1 MLNDVKE
8 LLGISMEDTSQDRK
22 LELLINAA
30 EKRLKVL
37 LGRVDPPET
46 LNYIVVEVTIK
57 RFNRIGSE
65 GLESHTVD
73 GESQSFAKDDF
84 AEYQDDI
91 QAYLD
96 GLSNATKGKVRFL

>member
-1 MLNDVKE
+1 MLYDVKE
-8 LLGISMEDTSQDRK
+8 LLGIPESDMSQDKK
-22 LELLINAA
+22 LTLLINAA

-37 LGRVDPPET
+37 LGGVDPPEG
-46 LNYIVVEVTIK
+46 LNYIIIDVTIK

-65 GLESHTVD
+65 GLEAHTVE

-84 AEYQDDI
+84 EEYQDDI

-96 GLSNATKGKVRFL
+96 TLKNATKGKVRFL